1 MGPDRIVFGTGMPF
15 SDPDPAL
22 LKLEVLSASPE
33 QKERIAWRNAVEWL
47 PGDR

>member
-1 MGPDRIVFGTGMPF
+1 MPF
-15 SDPDPAL
+15 SYPDPAL
-22 LKLEVLSASPE
+22 LKVEVLAASPE